1 MNIMKSSAWLLVALL
16 AGSTA
21 ALAHG
26 PGESGREESGQEEVS
41 QLQNIRL
48 PDAPGRNGVM
58 VTVSYKPGQ
67 VSIPHVHSG
76 SVFAYVLEGE
86 VTSQLQGEAPVT
98 YKAGQSWY
106 EKPGTPH
113 LVSRNA
119 SQDKPAKLLVWL
131 LLEQGRDVLE
141 PLSKSP
147 N

>member
-1 MNIMKSSAWLLVALL
+1 MNIMKSSAWLLVALS
-16 AGSTA
+16 ASSTV

-26 PGESGREESGQEEVS
+26 PGDAGQEEVT

-48 PDAPGRNGVM
+48 PDAPGRDGVM

-106 EKPGTPH
+106 EKPGIPH
-113 LVSRNA
+113 LASRNA
-119 SQDKPAKLLVWL
+119 SQDKPARLLVWL
-131 LLEQGRDVLE
+131 LLEEGRDVLE
-141 PLSKSP
+141 PLPKSP
-147 N
+147 D